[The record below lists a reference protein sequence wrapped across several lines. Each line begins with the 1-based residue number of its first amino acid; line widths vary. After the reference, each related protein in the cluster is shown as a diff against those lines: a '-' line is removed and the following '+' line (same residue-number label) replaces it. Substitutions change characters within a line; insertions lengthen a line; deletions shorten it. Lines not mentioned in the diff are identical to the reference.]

1 MSSFLKPNKTRN
13 KPGFQIKPR
22 GASTTG
28 SRIHDVL
35 HRMDR
40 GNARSASPAPAASTA
55 PASSRPKCPNARCPN
70 PYAPISE
77 GYCTGCGREIDASNI
92 VAEVMFGET
101 SSGAAMVQG
110 SFVGADQGTSRV
122 GSGLSRRIGGVM
134 GEEKERKIREA
145 RNMMI
150 GFQTQLRT
158 ITESTVDMGVQIF
171 KLAIN
176 ENWIQGRGMD
186 KVVPVCLYTACRR
199 EPQCQVML
207 IDFADLV
214 KINVF
219 ELGHVFKN
227 LNDIYSFQSHDVKA
241 VLPEDLMYRFA
252 MKLDFGDLVNKVAED
267 AVRLCRRM
275 GRDWMVMGRR
285 PSGICGACLLIAARM
300 WNFKR
305 TVREVVYVVKVTT
318 ATVQQRLGEFTV
330 TASSEMTIEE
340 FLNQEFIESEHNPP
354 AFYRNTAEWREKK
367 EKEKEGAGR
376 KRKRIEDIDDDEG
389 GQPSANSTAML
400 PPPVPRPPPDL
411 SKFPPVS
418 QFLPKSFD
426 EKEQKEYYAQFDPE
440 LLAAAAIPKATVDKD
455 IAEGLTAE
463 DPEGDTAVNELVHAY
478 GEGVVEEEDEVVEQQ
493 ASRRG
498 KKKNQQ
504 DEPSLTFDDQWT
516 ADEKELEKQI
526 SEIIND
532 PHTDEHRRAYATA
545 AFNAKVT
552 AAWARS
558 NLPHREIKMDE
569 IIGEDEF
576 EDDPEVKYCLMSE
589 EEAKRKQII
598 WINENQDW
606 LRKEQEKSYRQQ
618 MEALGPPKRTRNR
631 HKKPRIGEGQ
641 LTPASTPGEAAVEA
655 MKKRGFSKRINY
667 NAISDLFSDDRSN
680 RGPGSTVASL
690 LGDDSRPGSQRAS
703 RAASV
708 ASASTH
714 KSAAPRPEPQ
724 QQQPEKAAAAAE
736 PEAAEEEGQEEEDTA
751 PVVYDDEE
759 VEHPGYDEDEYY
771 DQDEEEF
778 Y

>member
-1 MSSFLKPNKTRN
+1 M
-13 KPGFQIKPR
+13 
-22 GASTTG
+22 
-28 SRIHDVL
+28 
-35 HRMDR
+35 
-40 GNARSASPAPAASTA
+40 
-55 PASSRPKCPNARCPN
+55 
-70 PYAPISE
+70 
-77 GYCTGCGREIDASNI
+77 
-92 VAEVMFGET
+92 
-101 SSGAAMVQG
+101 
-110 SFVGADQGTSRV
+110 
-122 GSGLSRRIGGVM
+122 
-134 GEEKERKIREA
+134 
-145 RNMMI
+145 
-150 GFQTQLRT
+150 
-158 ITESTVDMGVQIF
+158 
-171 KLAIN
+171 
-176 ENWIQGRGMD
+176 
-186 KVVPVCLYTACRR
+186 
-199 EPQCQVML
+199 
-207 IDFADLV
+207 
-214 KINVF
+214 F

-318 ATVQQRLGEFTV
+318 ATVQQRLGEFSV

-354 AFYRNTAEWREKK
+354 AFYRNTAEWQEKMAKERE
-367 EKEKEGAGR
+367 ASGR
-376 KRKRIEDIDDDEG
+376 KRKRIEDIDEEEG
-389 GQPSANSTAML
+389 RQASSNSTAML

-426 EKEQKEYYAQFDPE
+426 KKEQKEYYAQFDPE
-440 LLAAAAIPKATVDKD
+440 LLRAAAIPKATVDKD
-455 IAEGLTAE
+455 VTEGLTAE
-463 DPEGDTAVNELVHAY
+463 DPEGDVAVNELLHAY
-478 GEGVVEEEDEVVEQQ
+478 GEGGNEEEEDEVVEQPT
-493 ASRRG
+493 SRRG
-498 KKKNQQ
+498 KKKNQPE
-504 DEPSLTFDDQWT
+504 EPSLTFDQQWVN
-516 ADEKELEKQI
+516 DENELEKQI

-545 AFNAKVT
+545 AFNAKVM
-552 AAWARS
+552 AAWVCS
-558 NLPHREIKMDE
+558 NLPRREVKMDE
-569 IIGEDEF
+569 IIGEEEF
-576 EDDPEVKYCLMSE
+576 EDDPEVRDCLMSE
-589 EEAKRKQII
+589 EEANIKQII
-598 WINENQDW
+598 WISQN
-606 LRKEQEKSYRQQ
+606 KEWMRQQQEKAYRKQ

-667 NAISDLFSDDRSN
+667 DAISNLFSDDRPN

-690 LGDDSRPGSQRAS
+690 LGDESGSGSQRAS

-714 KSAAPRPEPQ
+714 KSATLRPEPQ
-724 QQQPEKAAAAAE
+724 QQPQQPEKAAGPGPAE
-736 PEAAEEEGQEEEDTA
+736 PEAEGEGQEEEDTA